1 MKKLLIYI
9 GAFLTLVIMVA
20 CSTDKISDETQLNE
34 LSDISSNILELASSL
49 PKTRITG
56 TKEDIDTTKTIK
68 EYLEKYDFTV
78 ELQEFEYV
86 LTKNGFAFLKN
97 EKLGDGFEVQTTGKS
112 NNIIAYKNKDE
123 NKNNVIVCA
132 HYDTTEKNQLNDNG
146 LGVATILNYAKN
158 MDSNGKYNII
168 YVFFTGEAQ
177 LIGSKYYGSSLTEEE
192 KGKVIAVINLDEIC
206 GNDSIKVGFNDGIK
220 NNAYYTFEDVIKD
233 FVIDT
238 NFNTIESIALSKY
251 GLPVMNI
258 GQLPENNFEII
269 ESKVNRENIE
279 QAYKILDDCLKL

>member
-9 GAFLTLVIMVA
+9 ETFLILVIMVA
-20 CSTDKISDETQLNE
+20 CSTDKVSDEIQLND
-34 LSDISSNILELASSL
+34 LSDISSNIFELASSL

-56 TKEDIDTTKTIK
+56 TKEDMDSTKIIK
-68 EYLEKYDFTV
+68 EYLESYNYDV
-78 ELQEFEYV
+78 ELQEFEYN

-97 EKLGDGFEVQTTGKS
+97 EKLGNGFEVQTTGKS

-192 KGKVIAVINLDEIC
+192 KDKVIAVINLDEIC

-233 FVIDT
+233 FVVDT
-238 NFNTIESIALSKY
+238 NFNTVESIALSKY

>member
-1 MKKLLIYI
+1 MLLF
-9 GAFLTLVIMVA
+9 FLVV
-20 CSTDKISDETQLNE
+20 CSTTKGKNVAQLTDLSSIST
-34 LSDISSNILELASSL
+34 DIVEVANLL

-56 TKEDIDTTKTIK
+56 TDGDIESTKYIK
-68 EYLEKYDFTV
+68 EYLESYNYDV
-78 ELQEFEYV
+78 ELQEFEYI

-177 LIGSKYYGSSLTEEE
+177 LIGSKYYGSNLTEEE
-192 KGKVIAVINLDEIC
+192 KDKVIAVINLDEIC

-233 FVIDT
+233 FVVDT
-238 NFNTIESIALSKY
+238 NFNTVESIALSKY

-258 GQLPENNFEII
+258 GQLTENNFEII